1 MTTALSHPRLVPALY
16 VLAGLLLAAYVALMV
31 TTILFAAL
39 QTHLAQD
46 VQDKRM
52 EIAKL
57 ESVYYSK
64 VADLD
69 STDPYSMGF
78 VTPKN
83 VHYVSAAKIPT
94 NLTFAD

>member
-1 MTTALSHPRLVPALY
+1 MTTALTNPRLVPLLY
-16 VLAGLLLAAYVALMV
+16 VLAGMLLAAYVALMV

-39 QTHLAQD
+39 QTQLAQD

-57 ESVYYSK
+57 ESLYYEG
-64 VADLD
+64 VAQRDA
-69 STDPYSMGF
+69 TDPQSLGF
-78 VTPKN
+78 VTPTT
-83 VHYVSAAKIPT
+83 VHYVSAAKIP